1 MKRIFIIAVILLCGV
16 GVLAYPAVSNY
27 LMERNGSYII
37 NEYEAQLESTDDADI
52 EVKWNEAVE
61 YNKTL
66 SGGPACDPFN
76 ERNDAEVN
84 GNYDHILNIQEV
96 MAYIV
101 IPKID
106 IQLPIF
112 HGTSEEAL
120 QKGVGHLEGSSLPIG
135 GEGTHAVIAG
145 HTGLSGAKI
154 FTDLEKLEEGDL
166 FYIHILGRVLTYR
179 TDQIKVVEPEDT
191 KDLMPEAGKDYVTL
205 LTCTPYGM
213 NSHRLLVRGVRT
225 EYVPEEEAKAKSSIA
240 PSGADRTVTEA
251 AAITSSVMLLLII
264 IAIVISRVGNRR
276 CSR

>member
-225 EYVPEEEAKAKSSIA
+225 EYVPEEEAKAKSSIVS
-240 PSGADRTVTEA
+240 SGADRTVTEA

>member
-76 ERNDAEVN
+76 ERNDAEAN

-179 TDQIKVVEPEDT
+179 TDQIKVVEPEET

-225 EYVPEEEAKAKSSIA
+225 EYVPEEEAKAKSSIVS
-240 PSGADRTVTEA
+240 SGADRTVTEA

-276 CSR
+276 RSR

>member
-205 LTCTPYGM
+205 LTCTPNGM

-225 EYVPEEEAKAKSSIA
+225 EYVPEEEAKAKSSIVS
-240 PSGADRTVTEA
+240 SGADRTVTEA

>member
-1 MKRIFIIAVILLCGV
+1 M
-16 GVLAYPAVSNY
+16 LAYPAVSNY
-27 LMERNGSYII
+27 LMEKNGSYII
-37 NEYEAQLESTDDADI
+37 NEYEAQIESADDADI

-66 SGGPACDPFN
+66 SGGPSCDPFGS
-76 ERNDAEVN
+76 RNDAEVN

-96 MAYIV
+96 MAYLV

-112 HGTSEEAL
+112 HGTSEASL
-120 QKGVGHLEGSSLPIG
+120 QRGVGHLEGTSLPIG

-166 FYIHILGRVLTYR
+166 FYIHILGHILTYR

-225 EYVPEEEAKAKSSIA
+225 EYVPEEEAKTKSPGT

-251 AAITSSVMLLLII
+251 AAITSSIMLLLII
-264 IAIVISRVGNRR
+264 LAITGTKVKKHRYR
-276 CSR
+276 